1 MKYLIFICVFL
12 FRCETYVVRWRYV
25 VSSTG
30 KWKAKASSGGDLKND
45 PKGRERVSYFL
56 WPGSESTVNE
66 KGASALMATE
76 IDKEIG
82 SQVGCSAYT
91 AI

>member
-1 MKYLIFICVFL
+1 VI
-12 FRCETYVVRWRYV
+12 RWRYV

-30 KWKAKASSGGDLKND
+30 KWKVEGSAGGDLKND
-45 PKGRERVSYFL
+45 PKGRERVAYFL
-56 WPGSESTVNE
+56 WTGCDSTVNE

-82 SQVGCSAYT
+82 SQVIRY
-91 AI
+91 